1 MSQVS
6 GKHPREGVNLGH
18 KKLEDWAEIVCAD
31 MLGFSGSPLK
41 VYVNQPKSINFIITK
56 TINMKGISYLTD
68 EKNHKKAV
76 VIELKTIEE
85 KYEDVHE
92 FIDVLVAESRKG
104 GEAVSWDDA
113 KKILRKKGKL

>member
-1 MSQVS
+1 MKANHSNMKREPQS
-6 GKHPREGVNLGH
+6 GLS
-18 KKLEDWAEIVCAD
+18 LIVQ
-31 MLGFSGSPLK
+31 LK
-41 VYVNQPKSINFIITK
+41 TK
-56 TINMKGISYLTD
+56 NSNTMKGISYLTD

-76 VIELKTIEE
+76 VIDLKTIEK

-104 GEAVSWDDA
+104 GEAVSWEEA